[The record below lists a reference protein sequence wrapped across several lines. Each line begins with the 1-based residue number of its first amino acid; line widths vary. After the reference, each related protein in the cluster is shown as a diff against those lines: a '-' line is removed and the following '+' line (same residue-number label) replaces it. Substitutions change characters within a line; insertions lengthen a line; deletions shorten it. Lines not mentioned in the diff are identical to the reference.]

1 MKQKRLSQQST
12 LFLVYKGTGYPALH
26 PHYYNK
32 KFKYPYTVTLLSCY
46 NFFYLFIFLPD
57 PGNPFR
63 KLKVYRYVTREG
75 ENASFP
81 CLATDPD
88 LENMHLETCSSKT
101 LPPGLQFSVSLEH
114 GIYMHNTQKAYEGCY
129 VCAGRLHGKDVRSG
143 QFFLSVV
150 PGKIVWVCSIC
161 TFFDLAKINQTND
174 ITCGLFYCSTHCAS
188 CS

>member
-1 MKQKRLSQQST
+1 MLPLQ
-12 LFLVYKGTGYPALH
+12 FL
-26 PHYYNK
+26 
-32 KFKYPYTVTLLSCY
+32 
-46 NFFYLFIFLPD
+46 LFIYFLPD

-63 KLKVYRYVTREG
+63 KLKVSRYVTREG

-101 LPPGLQFSVSLEH
+101 LPPGLQFSASLEH
-114 GIYMHNTQKAYEGCY
+114 GINLQNTQKAYEGCY

-150 PGKIVWVCSIC
+150 PGKIVLVCSIC
-161 TFFDLAKINQTND
+161 TFFDLAKINQRND
-174 ITCGLFYCSTHCAS
+174 ITWGLIYCSTHCAS
-188 CS
+188 CSWAPTIHKSDSDPRWEILPHLQHQ

>member
-1 MKQKRLSQQST
+1 MYPFHT
-12 LFLVYKGTGYPALH
+12 TFAIYFILF
-26 PHYYNK
+26 
-32 KFKYPYTVTLLSCY
+32 
-46 NFFYLFIFLPD
+46 FLPD

-63 KLKVYRYVTREG
+63 KLKVYRYVTHEG

-88 LENMHLETCSSKT
+88 LENMHLETCSSKS
-101 LPPGLQFSVSLEH
+101 LPPGLQFSASLEH

-143 QFFLSVV
+143 QFHLSVV

-161 TFFDLAKINQTND
+161 TFFDLAKINQRHD
-174 ITCGLFYCSTHCAS
+174 II
-188 CS
+188 